1 MPYMVSGS
9 TVYKKNG
16 KKRTVKAK
24 AKSKASAKR
33 MVRLLYMIEGGKLP
47 TRRRGRRRGRKT

>member
-1 MPYMVSGS
+1 MPYMTSGS
-9 TVYKKNG
+9 TVFKKTG
-16 KKRTVKAK
+16 KKRKKVAN

-47 TRRRGRRRGRKT
+47 TRRKMGRRRGR

>member
-9 TVYKKNG
+9 KVYKKTG
-16 KKRTVKAK
+16 KKRSLKAK

-47 TRRRGRRRGRKT
+47 TRKMGKRRGRKA

>member
-9 TVYKKNG
+9 TVYKKTG

>member
-9 TVYKKNG
+9 TVYKKTG

-47 TRRRGRRRGRKT
+47 TRKRGRRRGRKT